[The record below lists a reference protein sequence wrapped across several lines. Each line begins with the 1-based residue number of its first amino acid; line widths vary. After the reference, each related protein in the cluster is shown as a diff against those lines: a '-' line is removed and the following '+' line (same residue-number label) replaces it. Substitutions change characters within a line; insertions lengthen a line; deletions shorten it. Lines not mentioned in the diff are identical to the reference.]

1 MEKEDAFK
9 RIQRY
14 LGRSDTHPRLVNA
27 NNPVDLDEVR
37 QQFAV
42 GDNIFKS
49 AADFS
54 TADEDLSEDSL
65 FSYLGSASG
74 NVFLTGFT
82 SYYKLLGEQKLRD
95 FLNRISGISCARMSS
110 FCATSAKQLSL
121 LLIRDMDSMSICSPA
136 IKQTFRSL
144 SLYRLRFVS
153 RGSRHRSAAC
163 RI

>member
-14 LGRSDTHPRLVNA
+14 IGRSDTHPRLVNA

-95 FLNRISGISCARMSS
+95 YVNAGGTLVMTYFSGIVDENN
-110 FCATSAKQLSL
+110 LGE
-121 LLIRDMDSMSICSPA
+121 I
-136 IKQTFRSL
+136 FRVVDFL
-144 SLYRLRFVS
+144 KEEF
-153 RGSRHRSAAC
+153 
-163 RI
+163 